1 VMRPTL
7 ILGDEPRVVLP
18 VARSLW
24 RQGIPVMLARTH
36 EDSRPVYSR
45 ALRRSFL
52 LPGAGRNDLEML
64 GCLSE
69 IISKEQVDFLIPS
82 SDSALRFV
90 ADHYDA
96 LRVLTNLACPDPS
109 AIRLVLD
116 KGRTMQAAAE
126 CGIRTP
132 RTMHF
137 ASVAELLAA
146 GDSLRFPLIA
156 KPASKKGAAAFKIR
170 YYRDVLGLAEDYRTQ
185 RDFAKDYLL
194 QEYVPGEGWG
204 VEVLM
209 VHGKAELLFAHRRL
223 KEHPSTG
230 GVSALAAS
238 ESLIPQLVESSV
250 RLLNHIG
257 WSGVAMV
264 EFRYDPSSGAATL
277 MEVNGRFWGSIALSS
292 VCGIDFPYAAW
303 QVAHGIPVK
312 PVSTYARG
320 VKARW
325 TAGLLMRLRELTI
338 KKDDGVPRP
347 SLWRESLAFVG
358 SFGPRTHDMLWSWRD
373 PRPALAE
380 LASVTRRMIVEDGKR
395 IIRNCAPEGWLRHV
409 RLYRLLGAGPG
420 RVYLRRQFAR
430 RLASPPNGLAGVRRV
445 LFVCH
450 GNIIR
455 SPMAAALFG
464 RCSETSAGSAGIEAK
479 VGRGA
484 DERAVRVAAEF
495 GIDLKSHVTAPISE
509 VALELADLVL
519 VMDVLNEARLLHRF
533 PLAKG
538 RLRLLGEFAPRP
550 LEFCEIRD
558 PYTGDED
565 TIRQCYRIIDECVRA
580 LAERLKP

>member
-1 VMRPTL
+1 MMRPTL
-7 ILGDEPRVVLP
+7 ILGDEPRVVIP

-24 RQGIPVMLARTH
+24 RQGIPVILARTH
-36 EDSRPVYSR
+36 DDSRPVYSR

-52 LPGAGRNDLEML
+52 LPGAGRTDRVTLC
-64 GCLSE
+64 CLCA
-69 IISKEQVDFLIPS
+69 IISKERVDFLIPS

-116 KGRTMQAAAE
+116 KARTMEAAAE

-137 ASVAELLAA
+137 ASLAELLAA
-146 GDSLRFPLIA
+146 RDSLRFPLIA
-156 KPASKKGAAAFKIR
+156 KPATKEVAAAFKIR
-170 YYRDVLGLAEDYRTQ
+170 YYPDIFVLAEDYRTQ
-185 RDFAKDYLL
+185 PNFAKDYLL
-194 QEYVPGEGWG
+194 QEYVPGEGLG

-209 VHGKAELLFAHRRL
+209 LHGKAELLFAHRRL
-223 KEHPSTG
+223 KEHPSAG
-230 GVSALAAS
+230 GVSALAAA
-238 ESLIPQLVESSV
+238 ESLIPELVESSV
-250 RLLNHIG
+250 RLLNHIR
-257 WSGVAMV
+257 WNGVAMV
-264 EFRYDPSSGAATL
+264 EFRYERSSGAATL
-277 MEVNGRFWGSIALSS
+277 MEINGRFWGSIALSS
-292 VCGIDFPYAAW
+292 VCGVDFPYAAW

-338 KKDDGVPRP
+338 KRDDGVPRP
-347 SLWRESLAFVG
+347 SPWRESLAIFA

-373 PRPALAE
+373 PRPALEE
-380 LASVTRRMIVEDGKR
+380 LASVIWRMIVQDGKR
-395 IIRNCAPEGWLRHV
+395 IIRKCAPEGWLRHF
-409 RLYRLLGAGPG
+409 RSYRLLGAGAG
-420 RVYLRRQFAR
+420 RIYVRRQIAR
-430 RLASPPNGLAGVRRV
+430 RLVSPQNGLAGIRRV

-479 VGRGA
+479 VGQRA
-484 DERAVRVAAEF
+484 DERAIRIAAEF
-495 GIDLKSHVTAPISE
+495 GVDLTSHVTAPISQ

-519 VMDVLNEARLLHRF
+519 VMDTLNEARLLHRF
-533 PLAKG
+533 PLAWG

-550 LEFCEIRD
+550 LESCEIPD

-565 TIRQCYRIIDECVRA
+565 SIRQCYRIIDECVRG
-580 LAERLKP
+580 LAERIKR